1 LQQSF
6 CINQQEKNKPFLAVT
21 ICSFYLDNKSFLG
34 MTGWCNLSVALCN
47 AHCGNVFHMPG
58 EHLLIRADLRLLF
71 AKVNEK
77 MLSMAML
84 R

>member
-1 LQQSF
+1 
-6 CINQQEKNKPFLAVT
+6 
-21 ICSFYLDNKSFLG
+21 